1 MVQLFNT
8 ATKQKELLAKKKG
21 ETVSMYCCGPTVY
34 STAHIGN
41 MRTMVMNDLLDRTLR
56 FCGFEVDHI
65 MNITDV
71 GHLAD
76 DGEVDKMEKAAVR
89 EKKSAHDI
97 AAFYTEEFLHDFSSL
112 NCLPPRTLPRAT
124 AYITEQ
130 IAMVKELMEKGI
142 AYQTNDGIYFDT
154 AQFADYGKL
163 SGQKLEEKEEGA
175 RVAVNEEKRNPSDFA
190 LWKFSPTDQKRQM
203 EWESPW
209 GVGFPGWHIEC
220 SAMSHALLPH
230 PLDIHTGGIDLIS
243 PHHENEIAQSESLFG
258 KPFARTWVHGA
269 FILVDGQKMAK
280 SVGNVYNLANL
291 REKNIDVLAYR
302 YLLLQSHYR
311 SIVNFTLESLQAA
324 ANGLTKLR
332 KTISQLPE
340 GGVSNEPYLVQFIE
354 KISDDMDM
362 PGAVALLHEVLK
374 SELSAAD
381 KRATIEKFDE
391 VFALDL
397 TRDEQREI
405 PEDIIAIAQQRETAR
420 KEKNWK
426 LSDELRDEITSRG
439 FTIEDTK
446 DGYQLL

>member
-8 ATKQKELLAKKKG
+8 ATKQKVLLAKKKG

-41 MRTMVMNDLLDRTLR
+41 MRTMIMNDLLDRTLR
-56 FCGFEVDHI
+56 FCGFDVDHI

-112 NCLPPRTLPRAT
+112 NCLLPRELPRAT

-130 IAMVKELMEKGI
+130 IAMVDELMKKGI
-142 AYQTNDGIYFDT
+142 AYQTTDGIYFDT

-175 RVAVNEEKRNPSDFA
+175 RVAVNDEKRNASDFA

-280 SVGNVYNLANL
+280 SVGNVYNLAQI

-332 KTISQLPE
+332 KIISQLPE
-340 GGVSNEPYLVQFIE
+340 GGVSNETYLVQFIE

-374 SELSAAD
+374 SDLSAAD
-381 KRATIEKFDE
+381 KRETIEKFDE

-397 TRDEQREI
+397 TRNEQREI
-405 PEDIIAIAQQRETAR
+405 PEDIIVIAEKRETAR

-426 LSDELRDEITSRG
+426 LSDELRDKIASRG

-446 DGYQLL
+446 DGYQLS

>member
-1 MVQLFNT
+1 MVKLYNT
-8 ATKQKELLAKKKG
+8 ATKQKESLTKKQG
-21 ETVSMYCCGPTVY
+21 ETVRMYCCGPTVY

-41 MRTMVMNDLLDRTLR
+41 MRTMIMNDLLDRTLR
-56 FCGFEVDHI
+56 FCGYQVDHI

-71 GHLAD
+71 GHLTD
-76 DGEVDKMEKAAVR
+76 DDADKMEKAAAR
-89 EKKSAHDI
+89 EQKTAQEI
-97 AAFYTEEFLHDFSSL
+97 AAQYTEEFLRDFASL
-112 NCLPPRTLPRAT
+112 NCLLPRELPRAT
-124 AYITEQ
+124 AYISEQ
-130 IAMVKELMEKGI
+130 IAMVSELMEKGI
-142 AYQTNDGIYFDT
+142 AYQTHDGIYFDT

-175 RVAVNEEKRNPSDFA
+175 RVAVNDEKRNPSDFA

-280 SVGNVYNLANL
+280 SIGNIYNLSQL

-332 KTISQLPE
+332 KTISALPR
-340 GGVSNEPYLVQFIE
+340 GGAIDETYLAQFVE

-362 PGAVALLHEVLK
+362 PGAVALVHEVIK
-374 SELSAAD
+374 SELPEAN
-381 KRATIEKFDE
+381 KRATIEKIDE
-391 VFALDL
+391 VLALDISREEK
-397 TRDEQREI
+397 RDI
-405 PEDIIAIAQQRETAR
+405 PQEIIAIANRRETAR
-420 KEKNWK
+420 QEKNWA
-426 LSDELRDEITSRG
+426 LSDELRDEITAKG

-446 DGYQLL
+446 DGYQIS

>member
-1 MVQLFNT
+1 MVKLYNT
-8 ATKQKELLAKKKG
+8 ATKQKESLTKKQG
-21 ETVSMYCCGPTVY
+21 ETVRMYCCGPTVY

-41 MRTMVMNDLLDRTLR
+41 MRTMIMNDLLDRTLR
-56 FCGFEVDHI
+56 FCGYQVDHI

-71 GHLAD
+71 GHLTD
-76 DGEVDKMEKAAVR
+76 DDADKMEKAAAR
-89 EKKSAHDI
+89 EQKTAHEI
-97 AAFYTEEFLHDFSSL
+97 AAHYTEEFLRDFTSL
-112 NCLPPRTLPRAT
+112 NCLLPRELPRAT
-124 AYITEQ
+124 AYISQQ
-130 IAMVKELMEKGI
+130 ITMVSELMEKGI
-142 AYQTNDGIYFDT
+142 AYQTHDGIYFDT

-175 RVAVNEEKRNPSDFA
+175 RVAVNDEKRNPSDFA

-258 KPFARTWVHGA
+258 KPFAQTWMHGA

-280 SVGNVYNLANL
+280 SVGNVYNLAHI

-332 KTISQLPE
+332 KTMNTFPH
-340 GGVSNEPYLVQFIE
+340 GGAIDETYLAQFVE

-362 PGAVALLHEVLK
+362 PGAVALVHEVIK
-374 SELSAAD
+374 SDLSEAN

-391 VFALDL
+391 VLALDISREEK
-397 TRDEQREI
+397 RDI
-405 PEDIIAIAQQRETAR
+405 PEEIIAIANRRETAR
-420 KEKNWK
+420 QEKNWA
-426 LSDELRDEITSRG
+426 LSDELRDEIAAKG
-439 FTIEDTK
+439 FTVEDTK
-446 DGYQLL
+446 DGYQIS

>member
-1 MVQLFNT
+1 MVKLYNT
-8 ATKQKELLAKKKG
+8 ATKQKEPLTKKQG
-21 ETVSMYCCGPTVY
+21 ETVYMYCCGPTVY

-41 MRTMVMNDLLDRTLR
+41 MRTMIMNDLLDRTLR
-56 FCGFEVDHI
+56 FCGYQVDHI

-71 GHLAD
+71 GHLTD
-76 DGEVDKMEKAAVR
+76 DGDTDKMEKAATR
-89 EKKSAHDI
+89 EQKTAQEI
-97 AAFYTEEFLHDFSSL
+97 AAHYTEEFLRDFTSL
-112 NCLPPRTLPRAT
+112 NCLLPRELPHAT
-124 AYITEQ
+124 AYISEQ
-130 IAMVKELMEKGI
+130 ITMVSELMEKGI
-142 AYQTNDGIYFDT
+142 AYQTRDGIYFDT
-154 AQFADYGKL
+154 AQFTNYGKL

-175 RVAVNEEKRNPSDFA
+175 RVAINDEKRNSSDFA
-190 LWKFSPTDQKRQM
+190 LWKFSPLDQKRQM

-258 KPFARTWVHGA
+258 TPFSRMWVHGG

-280 SVGNVYNLANL
+280 SVGNIYNLSQL

-311 SIVNFTLESLQAA
+311 STINFTLESLQAA

-332 KTISQLPE
+332 KTLNQFPQ
-340 GGVSNEPYLVQFIE
+340 GGTIDATYHAQFIE

-362 PGAVALLHEVLK
+362 PGAVALVHEVLK
-374 SELSAAD
+374 SELSEAN
-381 KRATIEKFDE
+381 KRTTIEKFDE
-391 VFALDL
+391 VLGIDISREEK
-397 TRDEQREI
+397 RDIPEEIITLAHRREI
-405 PEDIIAIAQQRETAR
+405 AR
-420 KEKNWK
+420 QEKNWA
-426 LSDELRDEITSRG
+426 LSDELRDEIMRKG

-446 DGYQLL
+446 NGYQIS